1 MRRTRSKFS
10 VFKNSETSITGSSR
24 TFAFS
29 NIISPVFFLFHVLHH
44 PFAFLLSFVRRKSA
58 SSTLGFL
65 LGLLIFF
72 KFSLVFLG
80 FFSIFLLFLFLNATS
95 TLFITNRFIMRT
107 NYKTAI
113 WIL

>member
-44 PFAFLLSFVRRKSA
+44 PFAFLLSFMRRKSV

-65 LGLLIFF
+65 LDLFMFFKSLLFFGCYSSLYLLIGFGLTF
-72 KFSLVFLG
+72 TMLAKISFLG
-80 FFSIFLLFLFLNATS
+80 SFCTWN
-95 TLFITNRFIMRT
+95 
-107 NYKTAI
+107 
-113 WIL
+113 ILG